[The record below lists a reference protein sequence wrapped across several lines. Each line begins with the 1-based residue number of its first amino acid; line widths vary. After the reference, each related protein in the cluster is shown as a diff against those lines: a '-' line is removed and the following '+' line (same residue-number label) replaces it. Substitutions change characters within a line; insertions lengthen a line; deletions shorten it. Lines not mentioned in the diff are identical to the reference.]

1 MYVEGTMKALQ
12 FLHIWPRLMQKCS
25 VCHCD
30 TSSKEQKCLL
40 TGATWDKEMVKIEEF
55 LKKLKADVRDEQTY
69 SQEREKL
76 LYADYQTRLSLL
88 QCCRCDC
95 HGHSRVATVFRTYCL
110 IDEHLRTELPARPF
124 TPESIDWQLFIESCI
139 YCYTINCRLLCQT

>member
-40 TGATWDKEMVKIEEF
+40 TGATWDKEMVKLEEF

-76 LYADYQTRLSLL
+76 LYADYQTRLELTSVL
-88 QCCRCDC
+88 QMWLSWPQPCRHSIPHILPDRWAFTY
-95 HGHSRVATVFRTYCL
+95 GITSKTIHSRVNWMTVDYRKL
-110 IDEHLRTELPARPF
+110 HI
-124 TPESIDWQLFIESCI
+124 
-139 YCYTINCRLLCQT
+139 LLYYKL